1 MTKKLGCF
9 VSHISDRTAVERCV
23 DVCFKLAYDVLHN
36 LEDSGFLD
44 PSNTI
49 HLFCA
54 HYVFLPRLQRD
65 LDTFT
70 DAWNDH
76 SIRTEQKLSPNQLWE
91 IGLAQNPV
99 NVSCDIEV

>member
-1 MTKKLGCF
+1 MTKKKRLFCLTF
-9 VSHISDRTAVERCV
+9 RIERLWKDVWMSVSN
-23 DVCFKLAYDVLHN
+23 LYYDVLHN
-36 LEDSGFLD
+36 LEDSGSLD

-54 HYVFLPRLQRD
+54 HVFLPRLQRD

-76 SIRTEQKLSPNQLWE
+76 SIRTEQNLSPNQLWE

-99 NVSCDIEV
+99 NVSCDMEV

>member
-1 MTKKLGCF
+1 MWMF
-9 VSHISDRTAVERCV
+9 VSN
-23 DVCFKLAYDVLHN
+23 LYYDVLHN
-36 LEDSGFLD
+36 LEDSGSLD

-54 HYVFLPRLQRD
+54 HYVFLPRLQKD

-76 SIRTEQKLSPNQLWE
+76 SIRTEQNLYPNQLWE

-99 NVSCDIEV
+99 NVSCDMEV

>member
-1 MTKKLGCF
+1 MSLTFRIERLWKDVWMS
-9 VSHISDRTAVERCV
+9 VSN
-23 DVCFKLAYDVLHN
+23 LYYDVLHN
-36 LEDSGFLD
+36 LEDSGSLD

-76 SIRTEQKLSPNQLWE
+76 SIRTEQNLSPNQLWE

-99 NVSCDIEV
+99 NVSCDMEV